1 MDKGKIQDPGFF
13 YILGKLERYG
23 HEKLPL
29 AIIKE
34 KQSYVIGHKRKR
46 FPDGSDYLEEACKIT
61 FVKKTNKW
69 KLYWKRADLKWHLY
83 EQYDTL
89 DAALEEIKQDPRG
102 CFWG

>member
-1 MDKGKIQDPGFF
+1 MDKTKIQDPGIF

-46 FPDGSDYLEEACKIT
+46 FSKSMGDT
-61 FVKKTNKW
+61 FLLKKSMV
-69 KLYWKRADLKWHLY
+69 R
-83 EQYDTL
+83 
-89 DAALEEIKQDPRG
+89 P
-102 CFWG
+102 